1 MSLCLR
7 IKKSDGNLNIMEDK
21 NKIKRRIKAG
31 VLVALAYAFALLM
44 LNGIYSKE
52 LTLFDWQVYLP
63 AVLAVVLVYA
73 GIQICPKECAAF
85 FSFMAIGF
93 ALLAIGDKENPV
105 PLVTGVI
112 AVCAILTT
120 IAQEMRTPK
129 EDSSE
134 KSDEDE
140 NPEI

>member
-1 MSLCLR
+1 M
-7 IKKSDGNLNIMEDK
+7 IMED
-21 NKIKRRIKAG
+21 KIKRRIKA
-31 VLVALAYAFALLM
+31 VILVALACVFAAFV
-44 LNGIYSKE
+44 LNGVYAKD
-52 LTLFDWQVYLP
+52 LTFFDWQVYLP
-63 AVLAVVLVYA
+63 AALAVVLVHA
-73 GIQICPKECAAF
+73 GILICPKECALF
-85 FSFMAIGF
+85 FSVMAIGF
-93 ALLAIGDKENPV
+93 ALLAIGDKENPI

>member
-21 NKIKRRIKAG
+21 IKRRIKAG
-31 VLVALAYAFALLM
+31 VLVALAYAFALFM
-44 LNGIYSKE
+44 LNGIYAKDM
-52 LTLFDWQVYLP
+52 TLFDWQVYLP
-63 AVLAVVLVYA
+63 AVLAVVLVHA
-73 GIQICPKECAAF
+73 GILICPKECAAF

-93 ALLAIGDKENPV
+93 TLLAIGDKKNPV
-105 PLVTGVI
+105 PLITGVI

-140 NPEI
+140 NQEI